1 MFCFSLFR
9 RFSPFFHEGGAA
21 AGRKQSREATTGA
34 KQPKKKGENRMMID
48 YSQIDVFVFLF
59 CSSSPYED
67 VFLEYTDR

>member
-1 MFCFSLFR
+1 VLLL
-9 RFSPFFHEGGAA
+9 GGNNLVRQQQA
-21 AGRKQSREATTGA
+21 QSN
-34 KQPKKKGENRMMID
+34 QKKKGENRMMID